1 MKSRSLAVLVVVVLA
16 GCGGIIGGGETHP
29 ETATATPTP
38 AGATSA
44 TPAETPTDTPTATAT
59 ATQTPGPAQ
68 TPTPSPEHP
77 DIDPAIRESY
87 EQFGQAIDRD
97 MPVAFE
103 YEIIN
108 ESAVQVTAEPDF
120 FVRTQYRP
128 GEENE
133 YPLPHKV
140 ALEMAS
146 REDAPE
152 LVVIRVRDR
161 DTGSVEWQTSMTTEI
176 ARGFANTTLLPDE
189 FEQRLRDRESGV
201 LFDEDQRAR
210 LVFSAVQGD
219 RARRVWAKRLVS
231 DLRDSK
237 YSEAITVNDY
247 GLYNESVNASALET
261 HVDENESVMIEFQVP
276 RDGGERYRYERGKRD
291 PRNSKAIFLMESEV
305 AYFWSERIG
314 TRPYEP
320 DPVNIH
326 IRFVD
331 EEGTLFQ
338 TSEIPSV
345 LIKSYNNEGNERVD
359 TLFDI
364 LWFGTELQEYHN
376 GGPVD

>member
-276 RDGGERYRYERGKRD
+276 RDGGERYRYERAETDLENAR
-291 PRNSKAIFLMESEV
+291 AIYIMESEL
-305 AYFWSERIG
+305 AYLWSEQINE
-314 TRPYEP
+314 RPYEINP
-320 DPVNIH
+320 ENVYVRWI
-326 IRFVD
+326 D

-338 TSEIPSV
+338 TNNILASLV
-345 LIKSYNNEGNERVD
+345 RGYNNLDNERVRILD
-359 TLFDI
+359 DI
-364 LWFGTELQEYHN
+364 LWFGNEVQEYHN
-376 GGPVD
+376 GGREN